1 MPIYNQSMSAQNSKR
16 TKGGRGAA
24 WCGGV
29 ATVKSV
35 CCGEKKR
42 HREAFIRPQR
52 RHGKDI
58 ANVVVA
64 RVINSACIIDVNLGI
79 LKA

>member
-1 MPIYNQSMSAQNSKR
+1 MW
-16 TKGGRGAA
+16 GRGN
-24 WCGGV
+24 
-29 ATVKSV
+29 S
-35 CCGEKKR
+35 EKRMLLGRKKKIR

-58 ANVVVA
+58 ASVVA

>member
-1 MPIYNQSMSAQNSKR
+1 MV
-16 TKGGRGAA
+16 
-24 WCGGV
+24 WGGV

-35 CCGEKKR
+35 CCLGGMKKKR

-58 ANVVVA
+58 ASVVA

>member
-16 TKGGRGAA
+16 AQA
-24 WCGGV
+24 EGGV
-29 ATVKSV
+29 AKAYAAKRTKK
-35 CCGEKKR
+35 EK
-42 HREAFIRPQR
+42 EAAFIRPQTSWQGYLPR
-52 RHGKDI
+52 RR
-58 ANVVVA
+58 